1 MPITGSIALASEA
14 IPASSSPN
22 PYKIYGVSNP
32 TGIQLYGF
40 TLVNT
45 ANIPVNYTI
54 LQDTLNSVIASGTI
68 GALQGT
74 PGAATALL
82 QAPVQILLQGNLI
95 NGESILATASQG
107 GVVQLEVDGLLNQA
121 DPNSQLLLAM
131 ILMLQQLGLDIP
143 NQGALNVGGFSFGG

>member
-1 MPITGSIALASEA
+1 MAITGSIALASEA

-22 PYKIYGVSNP
+22 PYKIYSITNP

-54 LQDTLNSVIASGTI
+54 FQDTLNNVIASGTI
-68 GALQGT
+68 GALQG
-74 PGAATALL
+74 
-82 QAPVQILLQGNLI
+82 PVQILLQGNLI
-95 NGESILATASQG
+95 NGEAILATASQG

-143 NQGALNVGGFSFGG
+143 NQGALNVGGFSVGG

>member
-1 MPITGSIALASEA
+1 MAITGSIALASEA

-22 PYKIYGVSNP
+22 PYKIYSITNP

-54 LQDTLNSVIASGTI
+54 FQDTLNNVIASGTI
-68 GALQGT
+68 GALQG
-74 PGAATALL
+74 
-82 QAPVQILLQGNLI
+82 PVQILLQGNLI
-95 NGESILATASQG
+95 NGEAILATASQG